1 MNYYSTNNRELSTT
15 FEDAVLKGL
24 ADDGGLFFPQYI
36 PSVGRGVIKNL
47 KKYSFQEL
55 AYIIAEQF
63 IDGEIPGAEIQKI
76 IDSAINFPA
85 PVVSLSEK
93 LKILELFHG
102 PTLAFK
108 DFGARFMARTMSYF
122 VHKQHEK
129 LNILVA
135 TSGDTGS
142 AVASGFFN
150 TEGIDVYILYPSNK
164 VSELQ
169 EKQLTT
175 YGGNITALEVNGTFD
190 DCQKL
195 VKDAF
200 VDPDLKNK
208 LKLSSANSINIARL
222 IPQIFY
228 YFEGYKQLKGRG
240 EEVIFSVPSGNLGNI
255 TAGLMSKKMGLPVTT
270 FIGATN
276 INRTFTNYVNTGE
289 FKATKAIKTLSNA
302 MDVGDPSNLKRID
315 ELYNFKLES
324 LKEDIYSYSF
334 DDQQT
339 IKGMKELYLSSDYII
354 DPHGA
359 VGYMALK
366 KYVHDKHLSDYTAVV
381 LETAH
386 YSKFMD
392 VVENTVETEL
402 EMPVR
407 LQECI
412 EKKKTSV
419 KISGNYKDFK
429 EYLSA
434 LPV

>member
-1 MNYYSTNNRELSTT
+1 
-15 FEDAVLKGL
+15 
-24 ADDGGLFFPQYI
+24 LFLPQYI
-36 PSVGRGVIKNL
+36 PEVGRGVIKRL
-47 KKYSFQEL
+47 SDYSFQEL
-55 AYIIAEQF
+55 AYVIAEQYV
-63 IDGEIPGAEIQKI
+63 DDEIPEADLQKI
-76 IDSAINFPA
+76 IETAINFPA
-85 PVVSLSEK
+85 PVVSLNEK
-93 LKILELFHG
+93 LNILELFHG

-108 DFGARFMARTMSYF
+108 DFGARFMAHTMSYF
-122 VHKQHEK
+122 VHRQHQK

-150 TEGIDVYILYPSNK
+150 ADGIDVYILYPSKK

-175 YGGNITALEVNGTFD
+175 YGGNITALEVEGTFD

-200 VDPDLKNK
+200 VDPEIKNK

-222 IPQIFY
+222 IPQVFY
-228 YFEGYKQLKGRG
+228 YFESFKQLRDDS
-240 EEVIFSVPSGNLGNI
+240 EEVIYSVPSGNLGNI
-255 TAGLMSKKMGLPVTT
+255 TAGLMAKKMGLPIST

-276 INRTFTNYVNTGE
+276 INKTFTDYINTGVFNSIE
-289 FKATKAIKTLSNA
+289 AVKTLSNA
-302 MDVGDPSNLKRID
+302 MDVGNPSNLKRID
-315 ELYNFKLES
+315 ELYKFKLES
-324 LKEDIYSYSF
+324 IQEDIYSYSF
-334 DDQQT
+334 DDEQT
-339 IKGMKELYLSSDYII
+339 INGMKELFLSSDYII
-354 DPHGA
+354 DPHGS

-366 KYVHDKHLSDYTAVV
+366 KYVHDKHISDYTGVV

-392 VVENTVETEL
+392 VVEHTVEATL
-402 EMPVR
+402 EMPAR

-412 EKKKTSV
+412 DKKKSSV
-419 KISGNYKDFK
+419 KLSASYNDFK
-429 EYLSA
+429 DYLLS